1 VFTGTSIAKRRAP
14 MKQRV
19 FLLVLSIA
27 GPAHAID
34 PALVAAEAQAGL
46 GGAPLGMLGVALDVS
61 PLPALAV
68 NGGMGLGFTGIQLAA
83 SARGRLR
90 LGEDLF
96 ASAGLGYSA
105 GPFLREDALEDY
117 LLAESPAKIYPRAH
131 WLNAELG
138 IEHHRE
144 SGWHFRGFV
153 GVGTL
158 LNPRDAHCDHGNS
171 TADAACEREIAQ
183 TDLLLLPYV
192 GGAIGFGI

>member
-1 VFTGTSIAKRRAP
+1 MMRRA
-14 MKQRV
+14 
-19 FLLVLSIA
+19 LLVFVLLA
-27 GPAHAID
+27 APAHASE
-34 PALVAAEAQAGL
+34 PAFVAAEAQAGL
-46 GGAPLGMLGVALDVS
+46 GGAPLGMLGLALDVS

-68 NGGMGLGFTGIQLAA
+68 NGGVGLGFTGIQLAA

-90 LGEDLF
+90 LREDLF
-96 ASAGLGYSA
+96 ASGGLGYST
-105 GPFLREDALEDY
+105 GPFLREDAFEDY
-117 LLAESPAKIYPRAH
+117 LLAESPAKKYDRAH

-158 LNPRDAHCDHGNS
+158 LNPRDASCDHGNS
-171 TADAACEREIAQ
+171 SADAACEREIAQ